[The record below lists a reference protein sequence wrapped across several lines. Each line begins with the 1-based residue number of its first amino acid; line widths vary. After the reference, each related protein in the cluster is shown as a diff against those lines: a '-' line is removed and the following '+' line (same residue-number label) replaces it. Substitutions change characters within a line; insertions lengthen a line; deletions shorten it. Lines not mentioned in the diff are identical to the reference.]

1 MNPSQQSLPQGWSQ
15 AEWDWVCAL
24 AQTRN
29 DSERERLIQQH
40 PEWGTPDFIRARVQ
54 TLTAESPTE
63 AQRLLVPA
71 RGLVMLADHLRHPLM
86 QGLTR
91 LHHALLLS
99 SLYRFEEATT
109 LLNRSERY
117 LQQANAPV
125 ELGQLYYLRASI
137 AFDMGNLP
145 DTRQNLER
153 AYRLF
158 QKAANSDW
166 LTRSEYLWG
175 LYHRAAGT
183 PEQGMPYL
191 KRALLRARK
200 EGNKTSEAK
209 ILLAMGILYRAME
222 QLEDALAAY
231 EQALRLENHPLE
243 RAQLTANIGLVYWSM
258 GLYPEARAHY
268 TQAMPIFRETKS
280 LRDVATC
287 LMNSGLLLQA
297 EGDIEGALSAYEE
310 ALSLYRQIQDEY
322 GVGYCELN
330 RCSALI
336 EAERYPQ
343 ALQSAQRAIAILT
356 RIQADAELTI
366 CRVNQASAL
375 IHLGQLTQ
383 AQSIARQTL
392 QQKSISEFSKIQL
405 FYLLGETQRKQKRFR
420 EAEQS
425 YTRCLD
431 AIERFQAAPQIPVEE
446 RALYLAKLRDVVT
459 GIGAF
464 WAQRQQFEKVF
475 EVCQR
480 GKGSALRMLRPLRT
494 VSALPSREQ
503 ARLDRLQARWE
514 QAQSQLQSAKTTAE
528 RRRHQQTYAQAYGEW
543 TRLRL
548 QMRKRYPQWQL
559 QQNMPLTPSQ
569 VRLDSQTAVVEYL
582 VGEDVVAIA
591 VLTSDKGR
599 NRLEGAWVAI
609 PRERLEQMVRAL
621 VSALEQPEG
630 SKTFVSHAK
639 ALYEMLF
646 HPVERFLKEKR
657 QLVICGDGVLHSVPW
672 GVLIDKRG
680 RYLVERYAISSAPSA
695 SVWAQLQRAPR
706 PTKNHELIV
715 ALSRFDGLPGGARAK
730 LGPLPGVAREKQIV
744 QAYCS
749 QPVVLSESQATRPKV
764 LQSMPSASVIHLAT
778 HAVPNNN
785 APLQSAF
792 ALHQSWLYAQDVMR
806 RPLNAELT
814 VLSACATAQG
824 KATAEGLL
832 GLGWAFLFAG
842 CRNVVAT
849 LWKLPDE
856 GVDLWMDAFYKHYRS
871 TKSAAKAVQHA
882 CQRLRKHPR
891 YSHPRYWGAWS
902 VLGRG

>member
-1 MNPSQQSLPQGWSQ
+1 M
-15 AEWDWVCAL
+15 
-24 AQTRN
+24 
-29 DSERERLIQQH
+29 I
-40 PEWGTPDFIRARVQ
+40 
-54 TLTAESPTE
+54 
-63 AQRLLVPA
+63 
-71 RGLVMLADHLRHPLM
+71 ADHLRNPHL
-86 QGLTR
+86 QGQTR
-91 LHHALLLS
+91 LQHALVLS
-99 SLYRFEEATT
+99 NLYRYDEALS
-109 LLNRSERY
+109 LLQHSERY
-117 LQQANAPV
+117 LQQANATV
-125 ELGQLYYLRASI
+125 ELGQAHYLRAFI
-137 AFDMGNLP
+137 AFDTGDLQS
-145 DTRQNLER
+145 TRQYLER

-158 QKAANSDW
+158 QQVANSDW

-175 LYHRAAGT
+175 LYYRAAGS
-183 PEQGMPYL
+183 PELGIPYL
-191 KRALLRARK
+191 RRALNRARK
-200 EGNKTSEAK
+200 SGNTIAQSKV
-209 ILLAMGILYRAME
+209 LLAMGILYRAME
-222 QLEDALAAY
+222 QFEDALAAY

-243 RAQLTANIGLVYWSM
+243 RARLTANIGLVYWSM

-268 TQAMPIFRETKS
+268 TQAMPIFRETQS

-297 EGDIEGALSAYEE
+297 EGDIEGALAAYEE
-310 ALSLYRQIQDEY
+310 ALTLYQQIQDAY
-322 GVGYCELN
+322 GVGFCELN
-330 RCSALI
+330 RSSALI
-336 EAERYPQ
+336 EAERYPH
-343 ALQSAQRAIAILT
+343 ALQSAQCAIATLAH
-356 RIQADAELTI
+356 IQADAELTI
-366 CRVNQASAL
+366 CRINQASAL
-375 IHLGQLTQ
+375 IHLGQLSQ
-383 AQSIARQTL
+383 AQSIVRRTL
-392 QQKSISEFSKIQL
+392 QQKAVSEFSKIQL

-446 RALYLAKLRDVVT
+446 RALYLAKLRDVVA

-494 VSALPSREQ
+494 ASALPSREQ

-514 QAQSQLQSAKTTAE
+514 QAQSQLQSAKTSTE

-543 TRLRL
+543 TRLRQ

-559 QQNMPLTPSQ
+559 QQNMPLTPLQ

-582 VGEDVVAIA
+582 VGEDAVAIA
-591 VLTSDKGR
+591 VLNSDKGR

-609 PRERLEQMVRAL
+609 PRERLEQTVRAL

-657 QLVICGDGVLHSVPW
+657 HLVICGDGVLHSVPW

-680 RYLVERYAISSAPSA
+680 RYLVERYAINSAPSA
-695 SVWAQLQRAPR
+695 SAWAQLQRRAQAPSGR
-706 PTKNHELIV
+706 GLLV
-715 ALSRFDGLPGGARAK
+715 ALSQFEGLPGGARAN
-730 LGPLPGVAREKQIV
+730 LGPLPGVVREKQIL
-744 QAYCS
+744 QTHWQHS
-749 QPVVLSESQATRPKV
+749 TVLAESQATRPKV
-764 LQSMPSASVIHLAT
+764 LQSLPSASVIHMAT

-785 APLQSAF
+785 APMQSAF
-792 ALHQSWLYAQDVMR
+792 ALHKGWLYAQDVMLC
-806 RPLNAELT
+806 PLNAELA

-824 KATAEGLL
+824 TATADGLL

-849 LWKLPDE
+849 LWKLPDA
-856 GVDLWMDAFYKHYRS
+856 GVDLWMDAFYKQYRS
-871 TKSAAKAVQHA
+871 NRSAANALRHA
-882 CQRLRKHPR
+882 CLRLLKHPR
-891 YSHPRYWGAWS
+891 YAHPRYWSAWTC
-902 VLGRG
+902 LGKG